1 MGRLQ
6 ARRLRKGRATMF
18 QGGANLNLDAKGR
31 MMVPARHRDALQV
44 QCEGRLTLTKHPD
57 GCLLMF
63 PRPVWET
70 HREKIAALPMQ
81 ARAWQRIFLGSAMD
95 VEMDG
100 AGRLLIAPE
109 LRTAAR
115 LEKEVA
121 LIGMGSHLEI
131 WDAATLA
138 QKEAEAIA
146 QGMPDSIAGFTL

>member
-1 MGRLQ
+1 
-6 ARRLRKGRATMF
+6 MF